1 MKEAAIR
8 RVPLTVITV
17 HQAMV
22 GHFGGIAHDPQDPE
36 RTEKAR
42 ASAQAETDKV
52 LAELDGPRPVSV
64 TVRAVHGFPAQ
75 ELIRASSGADILVLG
90 TRGAGGFTRL
100 LMGSVATQVTTHAHC
115 PVLIVPSAEV
125 PAPDAA

>member
-17 HQAMV
+17 YEAMV
-22 GHFGGIAHDPQDPE
+22 GLYGGTTHDPQDPE

-75 ELIRASSGADILVLG
+75 ELIRASDDADILVLG

-100 LMGSVATQVTTHAHC
+100 LMGSVATQVAAHAHC
-115 PVLIVPSAEV
+115 PVLIVPPEDRS
-125 PAPDAA
+125 